1 MFAIHLFN
9 KYLLNFYSV
18 PGTAVGIE
26 AISVKK
32 IQIKALVLMAH
43 MFCIS
48 IALLYNRDFSQT
60 SHALVHSIIMDG
72 YSDSPHIAMRKLR
85 KVTCL
90 NHIAKSQRAGISG

>member
-1 MFAIHLFN
+1 MSNCVMFAIHLFN

-32 IQIKALVLMAH
+32 IQIKGFALVAH
-43 MFCIS
+43 MFCIY

-60 SHALVHSIIMDG
+60 SHAPVHLIIMGG
-72 YSDSPHIAMRKLR
+72 YSDFPHMANEEVEESDMP
-85 KVTCL
+85 
-90 NHIAKSQRAGISG
+90 KSHC